1 MPTYE
6 YRCRDCSDHVEV
18 WQSFH
23 DEPLTEC
30 AACGGS
36 LRKVFNPAGI
46 IFKGSGYYV
55 TDTRAERQSLNGNGS
70 KPSGDGAGSGD
81 TAAGDAGGRDGDG
94 GGESAG
100 SGSDGQT
107 ASASTASSSES

>member
-23 DEPLTEC
+23 DDPLTQC

-55 TDTRAERQSLNGNGS
+55 TDTRADRQSLNGNGS
-70 KPSGDGAGSGD
+70 KPSGDGGSGDAGSGD
-81 TAAGDAGGRDGDG
+81 AGS
-94 GGESAG
+94 ESAG
-100 SGSDGQT
+100 SGDGGDGQT
-107 ASASTASSSES
+107 ASTSTASSSDN